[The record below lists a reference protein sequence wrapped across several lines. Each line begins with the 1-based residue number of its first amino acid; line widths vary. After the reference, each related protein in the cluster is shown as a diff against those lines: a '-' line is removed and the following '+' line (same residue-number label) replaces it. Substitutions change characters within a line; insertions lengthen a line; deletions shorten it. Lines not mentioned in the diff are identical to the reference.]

1 MSKKWIGIIIVSA
14 LFLLVGCGKES
25 VENKKIIDDKEV
37 ISSKFTGKWKLESV
51 SVGASDGSDMKDT
64 GLASKMSVDLDIDAD
79 GNVKELFIDDEV
91 AIINSYKLK
100 QKDGDKY
107 QYYGPVVS
115 KKVYGH
121 ETESEKENVQKV
133 LKMLEAQDGIEIT
146 KSEQKGNEYRVD
158 TKEKRDYVLSME
170 LESEKLVLKKVDDK
184 ENSLIQETYKKN

>member
-1 MSKKWIGIIIVSA
+1 MSKKLVSIIFLGIC
-14 LFLLVGCGKES
+14 LLLVGCGKD
-25 VENKKIIDDKEV
+25 VVD
-37 ISSKFTGKWKLESV
+37 SKFTGKWKMESV
-51 SVGASDGSDMKDT
+51 SVGASDGKNLKDT
-64 GLASKMSVDLDIDAD
+64 GMASKMSVDLDMDAD
-79 GNVKELFIDDEV
+79 GNVTELYIDDEV
-91 AIINSYKLK
+91 AITNSYKLK

-107 QYYGPVVS
+107 QYDGPVVS
-115 KKVYGH
+115 KKVYGY